1 MVFWKLKRTESVC
14 LLRPASNQATLPSVV
29 SAGWCRCRKELGPA
43 VGSGTS
49 GRAFWRT
56 AGVSLKGQIKF
67 PPGTKS
73 SVTGGCQV
81 QKDPG
86 RMGGDGA
93 QGWNGSRLR
102 LGEAVG
108 KKPGAAKSTLSA
120 SRGSKPEVDCSWGRV
135 PPPCTPPCRAVWNL
149 TTRESVLSPLV
160 DVPSI

>member
-1 MVFWKLKRTESVC
+1 MVFWKQKWTESVC
-14 LLRPASNQATLPSVV
+14 LLKPTSTQATLPGVV
-29 SAGWCRCRKELGPA
+29 SAGWCRCRKGLGPA

-56 AGVSLKGQIKF
+56 AGVSLKGQVKF

-73 SVTGGCQV
+73 SVTEGCQV

-86 RMGGDGA
+86 RMGGDEGPRMEWI
-93 QGWNGSRLR
+93 QTQTR
-102 LGEAVG
+102 G
-108 KKPGAAKSTLSA
+108 KSLVPPSPPLVQARESQ
-120 SRGSKPEVDCSWGRV
+120 PEVDSSWGWI
-135 PPPCTPPCRAVWNL
+135 PPPCTPPCSAVWNL